1 MIYMYVMAFWRCHFE
16 CHVVGNFFFWIARYS
31 LTAFRFLVSNWD
43 FESDLKKISYMYL
56 QDLMISKKN
65 HLVWFLLCLYDDRNS
80 GENNKWTYKFPFFQ
94 MHFWFQIAGSL
105 QICTNMVVYHYMY
118 QQLIILLL
126 WSVIEFDLP
135 TSNCTRK

>member
-1 MIYMYVMAFWRCHFE
+1 MIYMYVIAFWRCHFV
-16 CHVVGNFFFWIARYS
+16 CHVVRILFALLATLLPHSGFWSVIEILS
-31 LTAFRFLVSNWD
+31 HI
-43 FESDLKKISYMYL
+43 KKKYRICFYKIYDI
-56 QDLMISKKN
+56 QKN
-65 HLVWFLLCLYDDRNS
+65 HLVWFLLCLYGDRNS

-135 TSNCTRK
+135 TSNCTGK